1 MQKEMSRRAF
11 ALAVMLLACTALS
24 AQQARE
30 LEVRRVEADSLLS
43 FLRREFTP
51 RIYYLSSEIDHS
63 SFTFS
68 APREQFFEK
77 ALDELRAKEYIVS
90 EYDGAW
96 FVTRSKG
103 LVQDL
108 PVGYFDKGG
117 STRDNGELLK
127 YIEDQNTMFTFQNK
141 VYEIGEK
148 VEGRTGKVI
157 VSGYVHDVSSGEPLT
172 GVAVYDDATGA
183 YSLTDAYG
191 FYRILLPIGK
201 GVLNFSGYSMDDLHL
216 NVIVYGE
223 GGLDVVMK
231 EKVTS
236 LKGAVVSAE
245 SRAAH
250 RDARMGIER
259 IRVSEIAKVPVA
271 FGEADVLKVVLTL
284 PGVKTAGEASSG
296 FNVRGGSVDQNLVL
310 FNGGT
315 IYNPSHM
322 FGIMSAF
329 NTDVV
334 NEVEL
339 YKSSIPAEF
348 GGRIS
353 SVLDIRGREGNSKKV
368 QGSLGLG
375 LLTSRLN
382 LEGPIGENTSFI
394 VGGRTTYSNWILNLL
409 PSSSNYSGG
418 KASFSDAYIGLS
430 HRLNSKNSLHAN
442 GYWSRDGFS
451 FSGDTTF
458 RYSNITASLK
468 WHSDFS
474 DRHSMELTGGFD
486 RYDNSHDNTF
496 NAWEAYTLDTEVNQ
510 MYAKL
515 RFKSLAGSAHS
526 LLYGFNF
533 LFYELNPGTMI
544 PFGEVS
550 RVVLRS
556 LDRQR
561 GVEPA
566 LFASD
571 TWTLDEKLSF
581 DAGIRFAGFKAM
593 EQSRFYGGPEFR
605 VSGKYSFLPTLS
617 LKAGFNTM
625 RQYIHLLSNS
635 SSISP
640 MDAWTLSSDRIR
652 PQTGWQAAGGL
663 YWTVSDGKIDLSLES
678 YYKQMLH
685 YLDYKSGATL
695 IMNDNLPDDLV
706 ETRGKAYGVEFMVK
720 KSIGKL
726 NGWMSYTYSRTF
738 LQEMEDRGVQT
749 INGGDWYPAPH
760 DKPHD
765 FKLVGNYKFTHRYSL
780 SVNVDYSTGRPVTI
794 PIGKYVYGGG
804 TRLAYSQRNGYRIP
818 DYFRM
823 DLAMNIE
830 PGHYLKKLTHMSVT
844 FGVYNVTGRKNA
856 YSVFYNT
863 AGGSKVA
870 GHMISVFSVPVP
882 YVNLNLKF

>member
-1 MQKEMSRRAF
+1 MLALLLLPGF
-11 ALAVMLLACTALS
+11 AGH
-24 AQQARE
+24 AQQSRE
-30 LEVRRVEADSLLS
+30 LEVRRVEADSLLN
-43 FLRREFTP
+43 FLRREITP
-51 RIYYLSSEIDHS
+51 RIYYLSSEMDHS
-63 SFTFS
+63 SFTIS
-68 APREQFFEK
+68 APREQFLER
-77 ALDELRAKEYIVS
+77 AMAELRSKDYIVS

-108 PVGYFDKGG
+108 PAGYFDRGG
-117 STRDNGELLK
+117 STRDNGELLRL
-127 YIEDQNTMFTFQNK
+127 IEDQNTMATFQNK

-148 VEGRTGKVI
+148 VEGRTGKAI

-172 GVAVYDDATGA
+172 GVAVYDERSSA

-191 FYRILLPIGK
+191 FYRISLPIGE

-259 IRVSEIAKVPVA
+259 IRANEIAKVPAA

-284 PGVKTAGEASSG
+284 PGVKTAGEAATG
-296 FNVRGGSVDQNLVL
+296 FNVRGGSVDQNLIL
-310 FNGGT
+310 FNDGT
-315 IYNPSHM
+315 IYNPSHF

-334 NEVEL
+334 SEVEL

-353 SVLDIRGREGNSKKV
+353 SVLDIHGREGNSRKV
-368 QGSLGLG
+368 QGSVGLG
-375 LLTSRLN
+375 LLTSRFN
-382 LEGPIGENTSFI
+382 LEGPVGNKTSFI

-418 KASFSDAYIGLS
+418 KASFSDANIGIS
-430 HRLNSKNSLHAN
+430 HRFNSKNSLHAN

-458 RYSNITASLK
+458 RYSNISASLK

-474 DRHSMELTGGFD
+474 DRHSMELAGGMD
-486 RYDNSHDNTF
+486 RYGNSHDNTF

-510 MYAKL
+510 MFAKL
-515 RFKSLAGSAHS
+515 RFKSLAGSSHS
-526 LLYGFNF
+526 LLYGINF
-533 LFYELNPGTMI
+533 LFYDLNPGTLT
-544 PFGEVS
+544 PLGEVS
-550 RVVLRS
+550 RIVQRS

-566 LFASD
+566 LFAGD
-571 TWTLDEKLSF
+571 TWTVNEKLSL
-581 DAGIRFAGFKAM
+581 DAGIRLTGFKALDR
-593 EQSRFYGGPEFR
+593 SKLYGGPEFR
-605 VSGKYSFLPTLS
+605 VSGKYSFRPNLS
-617 LKAGFNTM
+617 VKAGFNSM

-663 YWTVSDGKIDLSLES
+663 YWTVSDGQVDLSLES

-695 IMNDNLPDDLV
+695 IMNANLPDDLV
-706 ETRGKAYGVEFMVK
+706 ETRGKAYGIEFMAK

-749 INGGDWYPAPH
+749 INGGAWYPAPH

-780 SVNVDYSTGRPVTI
+780 SMNVDYSTGRPVTV
-794 PIGKYVYGGG
+794 PVGKYVYAGGM
-804 TRLAYSQRNGYRIP
+804 RFAYSDRNAYRIP

-823 DLAMNIE
+823 DLALNIE
-830 PGHYLKKLTHMSVT
+830 PGHYLRQLTHMSVT
-844 FGVYNVTGRKNA
+844 LGVYNVTGRRNA
-856 YSVFYNT
+856 YSVYYTSSRNM
-863 AGGSKVA
+863 GVS
-870 GHMISVFSVPVP
+870 GHMISVFAVPVP
-882 YVNLNLKF
+882 YINLNLKF

>member
-1 MQKEMSRRAF
+1 MKRKAILIA
-11 ALAVMLLACTALS
+11 ALLLSGLAGY
-24 AQQARE
+24 AQQSRE
-30 LEVRRVEADSLLS
+30 LEVRRVEADSLLN
-43 FLRREFTP
+43 FLRKEITP
-51 RIYYLSSEIDHS
+51 RIYYLPSEMDHS
-63 SFTFS
+63 SFTIS
-68 APREQFFEK
+68 VPREQFLERAIEELK
-77 ALDELRAKEYIVS
+77 AKDYIVS

-96 FVTRSKG
+96 FVTRSRG

-108 PVGYFDKGG
+108 PAGYFDLGG
-117 STRDNGELLK
+117 SGRDNGELLK
-127 YIEDQNTMFTFQNK
+127 YIEDQNTMVTFQNK

-148 VEGRTGKVI
+148 VEGRTGKAI
-157 VSGYVHDVSSGEPLT
+157 VTGYVHDVSSGEPLT
-172 GVAVYDDATGA
+172 GVAVYDDRSGA

-191 FYRILLPIGK
+191 FYRISLPIGE

-259 IRVSEIAKVPVA
+259 IRANEIAKVPAA

-329 NTDVV
+329 NTDIV
-334 NEVEL
+334 NDVEL

-353 SVLDIRGREGNSKKV
+353 SVLDIRGREGNARKLT
-368 QGSLGLG
+368 GSLGLG
-375 LLTSRLN
+375 LLTSRFN

-418 KASFSDAYIGLS
+418 KASFSDANIGIS
-430 HRLNSKNSLHAN
+430 HRFNAKNSIHAN

-458 RYSNITASLK
+458 RYSNLSASLK
-468 WHSDFS
+468 WRSDFS
-474 DRHSMELTGGFD
+474 DRHSMEFTGGMD

-510 MYAKL
+510 FYARL
-515 RFKSLAGSAHS
+515 RFKSLVSSAHS
-526 LLYGFNF
+526 LLYGLNV
-533 LFYELNPGTMI
+533 LYYDLNPGTLI
-544 PFGEVS
+544 PLGDVS
-550 RVVLRS
+550 RVVQRS
-556 LDRQR
+556 LDRQQ
-561 GVEPA
+561 GIEPA
-566 LFASD
+566 LYVRD
-571 TWTLDEKLSF
+571 TWTVNDRLSF
-581 DAGIRFAGFKAM
+581 DAGIRLSGFKG
-593 EQSRFYGGPEFR
+593 EGQSRLYGGPEYR
-605 VSGKYSFLPTLS
+605 VSGKYSFQPNLS
-617 LKAGFNTM
+617 VKAGFNSM

-663 YWTVSDGKIDLSLES
+663 YWTVSDGRVDLSLES
-678 YYKQMLH
+678 YYKQMQH

-695 IMNDNLPDDLV
+695 IMNENLPDDLV
-706 ETRGKAYGVEFMVK
+706 ETRGKAYGVEFMAK

-726 NGWMSYTYSRTF
+726 NGWLSYTYSRTF

-794 PIGKYVYGGG
+794 PVGKYVYGGG
-804 TRLAYSQRNGYRIP
+804 VRLAYSERNGYRIP
-818 DYFRM
+818 DYFRL

-863 AGGSKVA
+863 SGGSKVA
-870 GHMISVFSVPVP
+870 GHMISVFAVPVP
-882 YVNLNLKF
+882 YANLNLKF